1 MLIRK
6 KTNHLAIKKSM
17 TVFIMAAM
25 MLSMVQPVF
34 ADNEQNAANDTNA
47 EEEINIDINNIDIEA
62 LKKGESI
69 DINDLGVEGLDQKI
83 DEEINEAGEDA
94 DRQAKE
100 IDRLNKQKTESLVWK
115 IVIGVLILA
124 IFAVGIVS
132 NRKRNADEDGSEEN
146 EADNTD
152 TVL

>member
-1 MLIRK
+1 MCIRK
-6 KTNHLAIKKSM
+6 KMSHLAIKKII
-17 TVFIMAAM
+17 VALLMATTL
-25 MLSMVQPVF
+25 LSMIQPVY
-34 ADNEQNAANDTNA
+34 ADNEQTEVSETNA
-47 EEEINIDINNIDIEA
+47 DEEIKIDINNIDIEA
-62 LKKGESI
+62 LKNGESI
-69 DINDLGVEGLDQKI
+69 DINDLGIEGLDQKI
-83 DEEINEAGEDA
+83 DEEISEAGEDA

-100 IDRLNKQKTESLVWK
+100 INRLNKQKTESLVWK

-132 NRKRNADEDGSEEN
+132 NRKRNTGEDGSKEN